1 MAPPKPTRRTSSQ
14 AAQST
19 LSFHTGNSKTSKT
32 ASPASATLDAKNR
45 VSKPIST
52 AARSTL
58 ASAAGKKPL
67 ANLPIVAPAAQ
78 PVVEIAAPEAEPEA
92 IVEEETEEEE
102 EDEETTRAR
111 RVSQAQIARYWAA
124 REAERTAP
132 RVHQKALTVREKVL
146 REFDM
151 SSRYGVCCIFFFLSS
166 SSSLCIPK
174 YLRVCGGGII
184 LFPGGIT

>member
-1 MAPPKPTRRTSSQ
+1 MAPPRPTRRTSSQ

-19 LSFHTGNSKTSKT
+19 LSFHTGGSKTSKT

-67 ANLPIVAPAAQ
+67 ADLPVVAPAAQ

-92 IVEEETEEEE
+92 IVEEQEE
-102 EDEETTRAR
+102 EDEETVRAR
-111 RVSQAQIARYWAA
+111 RVPQAQIARYWAA

-151 SSRYGVCCIFFFLSS
+151 SSRYGVSLFFWISDPRVWARFEIFTDG
-166 SSSLCIPK
+166 
-174 YLRVCGGGII
+174 VC
-184 LFPGGIT
+184 LQ